1 MRNLNSVQKPGLQD
15 KASGTLVLPGCL
27 PRLAGLCHHHGDPG
41 QSFSSNNTNKETSM
55 KQRIRALR
63 YLVSTLALS
72 AAFSLVCVAQQA
84 AGGQQQKAAP
94 AQAAPAKEFPTG
106 RIDGLVAEWTR
117 ARDYTKEY
125 LDAMPEDGY
134 GFKPTPEIRSFA
146 EQMLHLASGNFGFGA
161 GITGQANPY
170 QGKNLEKM
178 DELKSKAALTK
189 VVMESYDLMIN
200 GLKTLSDAKLDERI
214 KLFNTNMP
222 RYVALAKAFEHQTH
236 HRGQTTIYIRLK
248 GVKPPNERLL

>member
-1 MRNLNSVQKPGLQD
+1 
-15 KASGTLVLPGCL
+15 
-27 PRLAGLCHHHGDPG
+27 
-41 QSFSSNNTNKETSM
+41 M
-55 KQRIRALR
+55 KQRIMALR

-72 AAFSLVCVAQQA
+72 AALSLVCVAQQA
-84 AGGQQQKAAP
+84 AGGQQKAAP

-134 GFKPTPEIRSFA
+134 NFKPTPEIRSFA

-161 GITGQANPY
+161 GITGQTNPY

-189 VVMESYDLMIN
+189 VVMESYDLIIN
-200 GLKTLSDAKLDERI
+200 GLKTLNDAKLDERM